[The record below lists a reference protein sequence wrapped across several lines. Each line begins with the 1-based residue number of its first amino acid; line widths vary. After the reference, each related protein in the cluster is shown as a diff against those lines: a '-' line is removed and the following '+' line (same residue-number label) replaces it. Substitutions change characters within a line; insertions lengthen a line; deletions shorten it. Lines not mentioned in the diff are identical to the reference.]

1 MDYFVTEIDRAG
13 TVAVDD
19 TLLVK
24 GFETKAGSHILDGFV
39 PLFSADAVDRLLKA
53 GYAVKGKTHTGEF
66 GLDIAGETSYHGVCK
81 KADGSLST
89 AAARAARA

>member
-39 PLFSADAVDRLLKA
+39 PLFSADAVDIMTYQRFWRYGQLYREMDYDPHALNPGCVFRKRRIFA
-53 GYAVKGKTHTGEF
+53 TASGYF
-66 GLDIAGETSYHGVCK
+66 CL
-81 KADGSLST
+81 
-89 AAARAARA
+89 

>member
-39 PLFSADAVDRLLKA
+39 PLFSSDAVERL
-53 GYAVKGKTHTGEF
+53 
-66 GLDIAGETSYHGVCK
+66 
-81 KADGSLST
+81 
-89 AAARAARA
+89 